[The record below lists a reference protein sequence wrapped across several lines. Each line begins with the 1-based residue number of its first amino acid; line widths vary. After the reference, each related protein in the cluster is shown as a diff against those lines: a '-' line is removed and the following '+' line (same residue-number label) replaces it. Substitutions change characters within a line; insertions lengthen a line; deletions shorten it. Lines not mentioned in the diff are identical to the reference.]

1 METRNNN
8 PQTTGLQTFLNENI
22 GAEIRTITVDEMLYF
37 VGRDIALSLGPQIR
51 DFPHEVLQTEE
62 KCAFD

>member
-22 GAEIRTITVDEMLYF
+22 GAEIRTITVDEML
-37 VGRDIALSLGPQIR
+37 
-51 DFPHEVLQTEE
+51 
-62 KCAFD
+62 